1 MAVRTFAEDIAD
13 YLISRGLATAK
24 GTDIHQSM
32 MEDEP
37 ANGILIREGGGQ
49 GASRTLDGRRILNP
63 GIMIIVRRQADQY
76 NAGYELAHL
85 IYDAMLD
92 LANTGIEGRAYIG
105 LVPLGDISELG
116 RDERDRWKWSM
127 NFVVRTV

>member
-1 MAVRTFAEDIAD
+1 MPVRTVAEDLAD
-13 YLISRGLATAK
+13 YLISLSLATAK
-24 GTDIHQSM
+24 NADVFQSTL
-32 MEDEP
+32 EDEP
-37 ANGILIREGGGQ
+37 DNAILIKEGGGQ

-76 NAGYELAHL
+76 NEGYDLAHR

-92 LANTGIEGRAYIG
+92 LANTAIEGRAYIG
-105 LVPLGDISELG
+105 LAPLGDVSELG